1 MRAYTQKQQQLPS
14 LWSQALGTPA
24 FQSRRITLDPLS
36 NAPAPAAQ
44 RYVQRLIR
52 LTPCASSRALPGSAP

>member
-1 MRAYTQKQQQLPS
+1 MRAFTQRQQQLLS
-14 LWSQALGTPA
+14 HWSEALGTPA

-36 NAPAPAAQ
+36 NAQAPAAQ
-44 RYVQRLIR
+44 RCFQSLIR

>member
-36 NAPAPAAQ
+36 NALAPATQ
-44 RYVQRLIR
+44 RCYQRLI
-52 LTPCASSRALPGSAP
+52 